1 MGTLPLTR
9 VTAHDRLSPVREL
22 PRYAGLLYFLVWR
35 DVKVRYKQTTLGVLW
50 ALLQPAGIVAAAT
63 LAFSRIA
70 PANVPYPY
78 FVAAGVVPWLFFAR
92 AVTDGAGSAVE
103 NERLL
108 TKVYFP
114 RLLLPLSAVI
124 AVLVETAIAFV
135 PVIAVTANWSW
146 RVLMIFPAMAV
157 AIAAAMGIGSA
168 AAAMNVRYRDARYV
182 IPFMVHLMFLLTP
195 VLYPPRVVPDRWRDL
210 LALNPL
216 SGVLET
222 VRWALFGTGPLPE
235 SFVPAAAISVALLI
249 LGVWIFRASEDAF
262 ADVI

>member
-9 VTAHDRLSPVREL
+9 ITAHDRLSPVREL

-50 ALLQPAGIVAAAT
+50 ALLQPAGIIAAAT

-70 PANVPYPY
+70 PGNVPYPY

-92 AVTDGAGSAVE
+92 AVSDGASSAVE

-135 PVIAVTANWSW
+135 PLIAITANWSW
-146 RVLMIFPAMAV
+146 QMLMIFPAMAV
-157 AIAAAMGIGSA
+157 AIASAIGIGSA

-195 VLYPPRVVPDRWRDL
+195 VLYPPRVVPERWREW

-216 SGVLET
+216 SGALET
-222 VRWALFGTGPLPE
+222 VRWALFGTGPLPA
-235 SFVPAAAISVALLI
+235 SFAPAAAISFALLVAGI
-249 LGVWIFRASEDAF
+249 WIFRAGEDAF

>member
-9 VTAHDRLSPVREL
+9 ISAEDRLSPVREL
-22 PRYAGLLYFLVWR
+22 PRYGGLLYFLIWR

-50 ALLQPAGIVAAAT
+50 ALIQPAGLIAAST

-70 PANVPYPY
+70 PGHVPYPY
-78 FVAAGVVPWLFFAR
+78 FVAAGVVPWLFFSR

-124 AVLVETAIAFV
+124 AVLVETAIAFI
-135 PVIAVTANWSW
+135 PVIAVTANWTW
-146 RVLMIFPAMAV
+146 RLFMIFPAMGV
-157 AIAAAMGIGSA
+157 AIATAIGISSA

-182 IPFMVHLMFLLTP
+182 IPFMVHIMFLLTP
-195 VLYPPRVVPDRWRDL
+195 VLYPPRVVPERWRDL
-210 LALNPL
+210 LAVNPL
-216 SGVLET
+216 YGVLET
-222 VRWALFGTGPLPE
+222 VRWSLFGSGPLPN
-235 SFVPAAAISVALLI
+235 SFVPAAAISAGLLL
-249 LGVWIFRASEDAF
+249 LGIWIFRASEDAF